1 MVLNFNL
8 TMYRKEFTK
17 TPRKDL
23 LREIKLLRKSAELG
37 LSPNVLNTDQQ
48 TFIEME
54 HSGPTISE
62 AFGEHIDDLPNEI
75 RQSMY
80 DILSTLWQH
89 GIQYRDVTPYNFT
102 YKDGRVW
109 VIDFGHA
116 NEYKRLNGYLRN
128 IFNQGWLVNWNPDFI
143 SLSALE

>member
-1 MVLNFNL
+1 
-8 TMYRKEFTK
+8 MYRKEFTK
-17 TPRKDL
+17 TPKKDL
-23 LREIKLLRKSAELG
+23 VREVKLMRKSAELG
-37 LSPNVLNTDQQ
+37 LSPNILKTDQT

-62 AFGEHIDDLPNEI
+62 VFGEHIDDLPNDI
-75 RQSMY
+75 RQSIY
-80 DILSTLWQH
+80 DILQTLWQH

-102 YKDGRVW
+102 FKDGRVW

-116 NEYKRLNGYLRN
+116 NEYKRLDGYLSY
-128 IFNQGWLVNWNPDFI
+128 IFKEGWLVNWNPDFI

>member
-1 MVLNFNL
+1 
-8 TMYRKEFTK
+8 MYRKEFTK
-17 TPRKDL
+17 TPKKDL
-23 LREIKLLRKSAELG
+23 VREVKLMRMSAELG
-37 LSPNVLNTDQQ
+37 LSPNVLKTDQT

-62 AFGEHIDDLPNEI
+62 VFGEHIDDLPNDI
-75 RQSMY
+75 RKSIY
-80 DILSTLWQH
+80 DILFTLWQH

-116 NEYKRLNGYLRN
+116 NQYKRLDKYLKN
-128 IFNQGWLVNWNPDFI
+128 IFNEGWLVNWNPDFI